1 MIHLQYQIKKYLK
14 KGVIEM
20 IAFKRVSLNTLVFD
34 IIERD
39 GRLHTYCLVSEEQK
53 QEVLL
58 FAMNEIRN
66 SYKNCEKCEVEFIES
81 NIEYEISTKSGI
93 LEKDIEIMFDDLHS
107 CDYTI
112 VL

>member
-1 MIHLQYQIKKYLK
+1 MTT
-14 KGVIEM
+14 
-20 IAFKRVSLNTLVFD
+20 FKSVKLNTLVFD

-39 GRLHTYCLVSEEQK
+39 GRVYTYCLVSERQK

-66 SYKNCEKCEVEFIES
+66 TYKNCKTCEVEFIET
-81 NIEYEISTKSGI
+81 NIEYEVTIKSGI